1 MQSMR
6 SRYFENYEKV
16 QTPAKN
22 RRGFKT
28 EYRYKGDWYA
38 WDLSDQG
45 LKTEKVVFASAELAG
60 IAVFLVS
67 ASRHTEFNSLRLAAG
82 FAALSV
88 IPYIAELWGVIR
100 FLTVKQPMTI
110 PDYNGIRNC
119 IQIGTVV
126 RAILIAAAVFTGAG
140 LLTAGAKMNMT
151 NLPVMAGHAI
161 SGALS
166 LFVFRRYNRLNY
178 CIFRN
183 KDGKIGT
190 EK

>member
-22 RRGFKT
+22 KRGFKT
-28 EYRYKGDWYA
+28 EYRYKADWYA
-38 WDLSDQG
+38 WDVSDQA
-45 LKTEKVVFASAELAG
+45 LKMEKAVFAGAELAG
-60 IAVFLVS
+60 IVIFLVS

-100 FLTVKQPMTI
+100 FVTIKQPMTI
-110 PDYNGIRNC
+110 PDFNGIRNC

-126 RAILIAAAVFTGAG
+126 RAILIAAAVFTGIG
-140 LLTAGAKMNMT
+140 LLAAGSKINVT
-151 NLPVMAGHAI
+151 NLLVIAGHAI

-166 LFVFRRYNRLNY
+166 LFVFKRYNRLNY

-183 KDGKIGT
+183 QDGKIGA